1 MRPRELTIRGFRS
14 YRDEARFDL
23 RDRHLVGI
31 VGPIGA
37 GKSTILDAIAFA
49 LFGKTPRVQRETRS
63 LINQLADA
71 AHVQLVF
78 EVDGQT
84 WRVTRVLKRRGQ
96 GQVQLVRLEADD
108 PDAAHEE
115 VVLQERPVRDRIE
128 QLLGMD
134 FDTFGRSV
142 LLAQNRFAEFL
153 LAADTPRNAVLKG
166 VFGYERFDAALVA
179 TRERVARAEATVEA
193 LDADGARLLQARAEL
208 DAARS
213 VAAEATARRD
223 SVVALRPQIDALDA
237 EIAAAGG
244 RAERAAHD
252 LALVRRVA
260 ATLPD
265 ERAIDEVLLAASIAD
280 RDVAAATDAAAAA
293 AEARRDADAARDVAA
308 ERIGDLTAFA
318 DLVAQMHAQA
328 AAVTAAEGALERAA
342 AAANAADDAVVR
354 TSADR
359 DAADERAGVAASGLA
374 EAADGL
380 TAADDALHEARHA
393 EMATTLRRTL
403 VVGEPCPVCA
413 QPIATKPR
421 AARAASI
428 TQAERA
434 RASAAGRLDK
444 AARAQERAASA
455 AATAGAHAE
464 AALAERDRTAA
475 ASTDAD
481 AAARAAEAALAATQ
495 SALVDQLGEGD
506 PAALLDE
513 RQAELRDADAAARA
527 AAAAERD
534 ARDGVDAANRTAKR
548 AADAVSTVRER
559 LAAAWGALGAETP
572 EAPIDEA
579 TALLRTTLNE
589 RADTAGTEHDAAAGA
604 ADAGR
609 RDRISALV
617 SAGLEPDV
625 DVGAVVMEAE
635 VRAAHAVER
644 VDGLERTLAA
654 GADLGE
660 RLDAARSD
668 LALTRRLRDDLQPS
682 RFLAWLLGEERAALA
697 ELASVHLEALTDG
710 DFRFTDDED
719 FHIVD
724 VNAGG
729 TVRGPDSLSGG
740 ETFLASLALALAL
753 AEMVTRGGS
762 RLDSFF
768 LDEGFGSLDPEH
780 IELAMQGVEHLVN
793 GADRL
798 VLLVSHV
805 EQMHALIEDL
815 IVLDKDDA
823 TASSRIVS
831 GARPA

>member
-14 YRDEARFDL
+14 YRDEVTFDL

-49 LFGKTPRVQRETRS
+49 LFGKTPRVQRDTRS

-78 EVDGQT
+78 EVDGGT
-84 WRVTRVLKRRGQ
+84 WRVTRVLKRKGQ

-108 PDAAHEE
+108 SDAAHEE

-193 LDADGARLLQARAEL
+193 LDTDGARLLQARAEL
-208 DAARS
+208 DEART
-213 VAAEATARRD
+213 VAAETTAHRD
-223 SVVALRPQIDALDA
+223 AMVALRPQIDTLDA
-237 EIAAAGG
+237 GIAAAGE

-252 LALVRRVA
+252 LALVERVA

-265 ERAIDEVLLAASIAD
+265 ERTIDEVLLAASIAD
-280 RDVAAATDAAAAA
+280 RDVAAAVEGAAAA
-293 AEARRDADAARDVAA
+293 AEARQGADAARDVAA
-308 ERIGDLTAFA
+308 ERVGDLTAFA

-328 AAVTAAEGALERAA
+328 AAVTAAAVALERAVA
-342 AAANAADDAVVR
+342 AAGVADDAVVR
-354 TSADR
+354 TSADC
-359 DAADERAGVAASGLA
+359 DAAEERAGVATAALA
-374 EAADGL
+374 EAVDAL
-380 TAADDALHEARHA
+380 AAADEELHDARHA
-393 EMATTLRRTL
+393 EMATTLRRAL

-421 AARAASI
+421 AVKAAGI
-428 TQAERA
+428 RQAERA
-434 RASAAGRLDK
+434 RTSAAGRQDK
-444 AARAQERAASA
+444 AARAQERAAAA
-455 AATAGAHAE
+455 AATAGAHVD
-464 AALAERDRTAA
+464 AALAERDRAA
-475 ASTDAD
+475 AARGESD
-481 AAARAAEAALAATQ
+481 AAARGAEAALAATQ

-513 RQAELRDADAAARA
+513 RQAELRDADVAARV

-534 ARDGVDAANRTAKR
+534 ARDRVDEANRTAKR
-548 AADAVSTVRER
+548 TADAVSTVRER
-559 LAAAWGALGAETP
+559 LAAAWGALGAEAP
-572 EAPIDEA
+572 DVPIDEA
-579 TALLRTTLNE
+579 TSLLRTTLTD
-589 RADTAGTEHDAAAGA
+589 RADSARTERDAATGA
-604 ADAGR
+604 VEADR

-617 SAGLEPDV
+617 AAGLEPDV
-625 DVGAVVMEAE
+625 NVGAIVTEAE
-635 VRAAHAVER
+635 VRAAHANER

-654 GADLGE
+654 GADLAE
-660 RLDAARSD
+660 RLDAARTD
-668 LALTRRLRDDLQPS
+668 LVLARRLRDDLQPS

-710 DFRFTDDED
+710 DFRFTDEQD

-729 TVRGPDSLSGG
+729 TVRAPDSLSGG

-780 IELAMQGVEHLVN
+780 IELAMQGVEHLVH

-815 IVLDKDDA
+815 IVLEKDDA